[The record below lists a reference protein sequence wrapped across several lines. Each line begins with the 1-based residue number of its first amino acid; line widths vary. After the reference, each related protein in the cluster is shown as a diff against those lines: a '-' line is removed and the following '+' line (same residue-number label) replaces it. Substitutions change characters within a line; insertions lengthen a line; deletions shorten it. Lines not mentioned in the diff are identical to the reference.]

1 MVHAKAPARP
11 RGRPRAYDPERAL
24 GHATEAF
31 WRDGYSATS
40 LETLGAATGMN
51 RPSLYGAFGDK
62 RALYLKALDRYVQRN
77 AEGADRVLAD
87 AVPVAQALRRFYEGA
102 LRLYFGAD
110 GAARGCLLT
119 GTALT
124 EAATDPTIRA
134 RLQQSLQ
141 QLEDKLRARFRRA
154 RREGAALAADPDT
167 LASLALATLL
177 SLSVMA
183 RAGEPRA
190 ALVRRID
197 ATLALLCPAAPRR
210 RGAGRRP

>member
-1 MVHAKAPARP
+1 MVQAKATGRP

-87 AVPVAQALRRFYEGA
+87 AVPVAQALRRFYRGA
-102 LRLYFGAD
+102 LSLYFGAR
-110 GAARGCLLT
+110 GTPRGCLLT

-124 EAATDPTIRA
+124 EAATDPAIRA
-134 RLQQSLQ
+134 RLQESLQ
-141 QLEDKLRARFRRA
+141 QLEDKLRERFRRA
-154 RREGAALAADPDT
+154 RRDGDTLGADPDT

-190 ALVRRID
+190 ALLRRID
-197 ATLALLCPAAPRR
+197 SALALLCPAAPTR